1 MTSKYLGAYTF
12 VSAELT
18 GTGSAQNVTHGLE
31 RTPERVLAFL
41 TGGPASYTQPTI
53 TLATHTDDHLV
64 ATVTANWKYR
74 LVAFA

>member
-12 VSAELT
+12 FSAEQT
-18 GTGSAQNVTHGLE
+18 GTGSAQNVAHDLE
-31 RTPERVLAFL
+31 KVPERVIGFL

-53 TLATHTDDHLV
+53 AFGSHTATNLV
-64 ATVTANWKYR
+64 ANVTNGWKYR